1 MNCSIPFPF
10 KGYKLTAFIL
20 LKPLRNKQKQT
31 RIITFEL
38 IFKLMKKLVL
48 SVFAIGC
55 CAMVSVNAQTKKVV
69 ADKIVGQVG
78 DKIILRSDIVNAMAD
93 LKRQAQGQENVTL
106 PTECQIMEGQL
117 IRKALVLQAQKDSL
131 NVSDEEIDA
140 ALDNQL
146 RYSIQQ
152 YGSKDIL
159 EEIAGKTIYQI
170 KEDNKEAFRDKK
182 LAEEMQSKIVD
193 GVKITPTEVKAYYS
207 KIPKDSLPFYESEIE
222 VSQIIIHPKA
232 NKDVEEYVSKQMYD
246 YKKQA
251 EAGGMKKFDQLAKS
265 YSEDPGV
272 KENGGQYTLNRND
285 KNAWDPAFLSGAFR
299 LKEGQISPVIK
310 SKFGLHII
318 LMVSRSGDEAVV
330 KHILRIPPVTL
341 DEINETKQLLD
352 SVRLKLVAGTISF
365 GAAVSKYS
373 DDENSKF
380 SAGALAGRD
389 AAGQPS
395 TFLSIDQ
402 LDKDIVVLLKDLKPG
417 EYSKPQVYKDERG
430 TQIVRLVYLRNRTEP
445 HRENLK
451 EDYDRVAKRALE
463 EKKSTI
469 LEKWFKDHIP
479 TYFISIDKEY
489 SSCSSLEDWRKS
501 AEASA
506 QARNN

>member
-1 MNCSIPFPF
+1 M
-10 KGYKLTAFIL
+10 KTL
-20 LKPLRNKQKQT
+20 L
-31 RIITFEL
+31 
-38 IFKLMKKLVL
+38 L
-48 SVFAIGC
+48 SVFAIITCSGLT
-55 CAMVSVNAQTKKVV
+55 VTAQSKKVV

-78 DKIILRSDIVNAMAD
+78 DKIILQSDIMNAMSD
-93 LKRQAQGQENVTL
+93 MKRQSQGQENAVL
-106 PTECQIMEGQL
+106 PTECQLMEGQL

-131 NVSDEEIDA
+131 KLSEEEIEA
-140 ALDNQL
+140 TLDNRIRQFV
-146 RYSIQQ
+146 QQ

-159 EEIAGKTIYQI
+159 EEIAGKSVYQI
-170 KEDNKEAFRDKK
+170 KEDFKESIREQK
-182 LAEEMQSKIVD
+182 LSEQMQNKIVD
-193 GVKITPTEVKAYYS
+193 AIKITPTEVKLFYA
-207 KIPKDSLPFYESEIE
+207 KTPKDSLPFYESEIE
-222 VSQIIIHPKA
+222 VSQIVIHPKA

-251 EAGGMKKFDQLAKS
+251 EAGGGKKFDQLAKL

-272 KENGGQYTLNRND
+272 KENGGQYSLNRND
-285 KNAWDPAFLSGAFR
+285 KNSWDPAFLSASFR

-330 KHILRIPPVTL
+330 KHILRIPPITEE
-341 DEINETKQLLD
+341 EINDAKHLLD
-352 SVRLKLVAGTISF
+352 TVRNKLMAGSFSF

-380 SAGALAGRD
+380 SAGALSGRD
-389 AAGQPS
+389 AFGSPT

-417 EYSKPQVYKDERG
+417 QYSQPQVYKDERG
-430 TQIVRLVYLRNRTEP
+430 RQMVRIIYLRNRTEP

-451 EDYDRVAKRALE
+451 EDYDRVSKRALE
-463 EKKSTI
+463 EKKSSA

-479 TYFISIDKEY
+479 TYFISIDKKY
-489 SSCSSLEDWRKS
+489 TACKSLEEWRKS
-501 AEASA
+501 AENAEK
-506 QARNN
+506 ARQ